1 MTSTDEQTLVD
12 HLQSRSLLNT
22 APPLEARH
30 GYIPSTLRR
39 TRTAKASKQPVP
51 SSLDPDFT
59 LRDPHHGTGLAGED
73 LTYET
78 PLLETLWDL
87 VRHGELDKAIEVCEQ
102 GGEPWR
108 AATLMGGR
116 RWNMPGLTTDTLED
130 MGGLEGNRKRAL
142 WKKSCRAMAKN
153 PTLPA
158 AERHLYAA
166 LISDLP
172 HLHSAL
178 ETWEDLLWA
187 NVQYKMEARLERRWK
202 ELGGFWQE
210 EDRLLGED
218 AEFAGVSMGGMDDI
232 FAAIG
237 AVQKN
242 GVQ

>member
-1 MTSTDEQTLVD
+1 M
-12 HLQSRSLLNT
+12 
-22 APPLEARH
+22 
-30 GYIPSTLRR
+30 
-39 TRTAKASKQPVP
+39 P

-59 LRDPHHGTGLAGED
+59 LRDPHGQGLAGED
-73 LTYET
+73 LTYEK

-87 VRHGELDKAIEVCEQ
+87 VRHGELDRAIEVCEQ

-116 RWNMPGLTTDTLED
+116 RWTMPGLTATADSHED
-130 MGGLEGNRKRAL
+130 EMMGAGAGLEGNRKRAL

-172 HLHSAL
+172 NLYGAL
-178 ETWEDLLWA
+178 DTWEDLLWA

-210 EDRLLGED
+210 QDTQLGED
-218 AEFAGVSMGGMDDI
+218 AEFAGVSAGGMDDI

-237 AVQKN
+237 AVQKHE
-242 GVQ
+242 VQ

>member
-1 MTSTDEQTLVD
+1 MRQTLVD
-12 HLQSRSLLNT
+12 HLQSRPLLNT
-22 APPLEARH
+22 SPPLEARH
-30 GYIPSTLRR
+30 GYLPSTLRR
-39 TRTAKASKQPVP
+39 TKAAKGNTSAPA
-51 SSLDPDFT
+51 SLDPDFT
-59 LRDPHHGTGLAGED
+59 LRDPHGQGLAGED
-73 LTYET
+73 LTYEN

-87 VRHGELDKAIEVCEQ
+87 VRHGELDRAIEVCEQ

-116 RWNMPGLTTDTLED
+116 RWNMPGLTRDTMEE
-130 MGGLEGNRKRAL
+130 MGSMEGMEGNRKRAL

-172 HLHSAL
+172 NLYQAL

-202 ELGGFWQE
+202 ELGGFWRE
-210 EDRLLGED
+210 EDSLIGED
-218 AEFAGVSMGGMDDI
+218 EEFAGVAAGGMDDI

-242 GVQ
+242 EVQ